1 MDVDVVDVDVVDVDV
16 VDVDAVDMSAM
27 DVDAVQYVVKSVRNT
42 RIYITFALSPDLVLS
57 TGMLSFTPI

>member
-1 MDVDVVDVDVVDVDV
+1 
-16 VDVDAVDMSAM
+16 M
-27 DVDAVQYVVKSVRNT
+27 DVDAANVGAMQHMVKSVRNT